1 MRRSFVDVDSWQTPK
16 RGQLTPG
23 DVFLCQKL
31 KEEDRTLAVLSDGLG
46 SGIKANVLAT
56 LTATMAMKYVSGY
69 TDIMRSAE
77 TIMDTLPICSVRK
90 ISYSTFTIADV
101 ESSGE
106 TRIIEYDNPPFLLLR
121 NGRAVPP
128 PKRPIALRKWQHRT
142 LQYSEI
148 DALPGDRIVFFSDGV
163 TQAGMGAPRTP
174 LGWTVEHAGEFA
186 ERLLARDPA
195 MTSRQLAREIGAK
208 ALAFDCGH
216 AKDDITC
223 GVLHIR
229 EPRSML
235 VVTGPPFFPA
245 RDHELGRMISG
256 FRGTIAICG
265 GTTANIVSRVLC
277 RPLAVRLEQ
286 LDPEVPP
293 AATMDGVNLVTE
305 GTITLGRVASLLEA
319 GTPPE
324 GLRRNAATE
333 LLGYLINSDVITFV
347 VGTRVNQAHQ
357 DPGAPVEMDLRRN
370 IVKRIAGLLES
381 KYMKETAI
389 QYM

>member
-1 MRRSFVDVDSWQTPK
+1 VPRSFVDVDSWQTPK

-101 ESSGE
+101 EGTGQ

-121 NGRAVPP
+121 GGRAIPG

-142 LQYSEI
+142 LHYAEI
-148 DALPGDRIVFFSDGV
+148 DTQPGDRIVLFSDGV

-174 LGWTVEHAGEFA
+174 LGWTTERACEFVERILRREPTITA
-186 ERLLARDPA
+186 
-195 MTSRQLAREIGAK
+195 RQLAREISAE
-208 ALAFDCGH
+208 ALELDGGL

-223 GVLHIR
+223 GVLHFR

-235 VVTGPPFFPA
+235 VVTGPPFFSA
-245 RDHELGRMISG
+245 RDHELGRMICG
-256 FRGTIAICG
+256 YRGTVAICG

-277 RPLAVRLEQ
+277 RPLSMRLDQ

-293 AATMDGVNLVTE
+293 AAAMDGVDVVTE
-305 GTITLGRVASLLEA
+305 GTITLGRVANLLEA

-324 GLRRNAATE
+324 ELRPNAATE
-333 LLGYLINSDVITFV
+333 LLAHLLNSDVITFV
-347 VGTRVNQAHQ
+347 VGTRINQAHQ
-357 DPGAPVEMDLRRN
+357 DPNTPVELDLRRN
-370 IVKRIAGLLES
+370 IIRRIAALLES
-381 KYMKETAI
+381 KYVKQTAI
-389 QYM
+389 QYL